1 MDCYVCLEAAGQA
14 AADAALRLA
23 QQLSQAARSRGRELL
38 VVPEMSSVSFPPCW
52 GCNCA
57 MIALIRPCLLQLH
70 QTLARSCLHAVA

>member
-23 QQLSQAARSRGRELL
+23 QQLSQATRSRGRELF

-57 MIALIRPCLLQLH
+57 LITPCLLQLH
-70 QTLARSCLHAVA
+70 QTLARSCLHAVV